1 MEASQGSPNFYDLAR
16 VDGKGN
22 KIGRASASEPLFI
35 DLPSARHGTERLN
48 TQEDWLPLATAD
60 PAFWFKET
68 TVSEEASAERCPTSR
83 EW

>member
-1 MEASQGSPNFYDLAR
+1 MEASQDSPNFYDLAK

-22 KIGRASASEPLFI
+22 KIGRASASEPLVTGP
-35 DLPSARHGTERLN
+35 PSARHGTEGLN

-60 PAFWFKET
+60 PAFWLKET
-68 TVSEEASAERCPTSR
+68 TITEEASAERCPKSK